1 VNAIYQSMPGKR
13 DLECPFSSTELSA
26 PTNYFAKVMLDTPHT
41 HNPCASD
48 RRLARE
54 NVFENHPWE
63 LHSKA
68 VVFLVG
74 GSLEYSLN
82 RVVIET
88 GLSGCLDH
96 D

>member
-1 VNAIYQSMPGKR
+1 MNAIYQSMPGKR
-13 DLECPFSSTELSA
+13 NLECPFSSIELSVL
-26 PTNYFAKVMLDTPHT
+26 TICYAKVMLDTPHT

-48 RRLARE
+48 YRLTRE
-54 NVFENHPWE
+54 NVFEDYTSE
-63 LHSKA
+63 LHLKA
-68 VVFLVG
+68 VVFLVS

-96 D
+96 Y